1 MGIAIVFVVM
11 MIAICAISLLFI
23 KKYNDK
29 ILSTLSSSKDLKKEI
44 SKNKSKKI
52 IINKDNFKRM
62 FISDGA
68 YKLYASLACILAGL
82 ILGLIILICMNPS
95 NAFYEFFVMLSG
107 NVLNGGPSA
116 IKNLFAILAKTAPLI
131 CVGLSVIFSYKSGM
145 FNIGVAGQYVIGMF
159 GALIFALQFK
169 CPWYVCLLMSFV
181 FGAIYGSIPG
191 LLKAKFNVNEVISG
205 IMLNWIALFFVNY
218 SFQTYLKGC
227 VDIRQGMK
235 TYRITSFNPSAKL
248 PDLGLSSQLGSYF
261 TIAIFIAILL
271 AIVCWFILSKTTLGY
286 QLKASGFN
294 KDATKYAGMKE
305 KRNIVISMAI
315 SGALAAVGAA
325 LYYLADLE
333 QWQAQLSNSLPA
345 LPWNG
350 IVVAFLAQINPIGVI
365 FASLF
370 TAWISHGAGFMTQII
385 FPNEIS
391 SLITGIIVYFSGLTI
406 FAIRIFKNIRQ
417 KRFNKKQK
425 KIVKEGK

>member
-1 MGIAIVFVVM
+1 MFV
-11 MIAICAISLLFI
+11 
-23 KKYNDK
+23 
-29 ILSTLSSSKDLKKEI
+29 
-44 SKNKSKKI
+44 
-52 IINKDNFKRM
+52 
-62 FISDGA
+62 SDGA
-68 YKLYASLACILAGL
+68 YKLYSSLACILAGL
-82 ILGLIILICMNPS
+82 IVGLIILICMSPS
-95 NAFYEFFVMLSG
+95 DAFYEFFVMLSG
-107 NVLNGGPSA
+107 NVLNGSPSA
-116 IKNLFAILAKTAPLI
+116 LKNLFAILAKTAPLI

-159 GALIFALQFK
+159 GALVFALQFK
-169 CPWYVCLLMSFV
+169 CPWYVCLLMSLV
-181 FGAIYGSIPG
+181 FGAIYGAIPG

-205 IMLNWIALFFVNY
+205 IMLNWISLFFVNY

-235 TYRITSFNPSAKL
+235 TYRIASFNPSAKL
-248 PDLGLSSQLGSYF
+248 PDLGLSSTLGSYF
-261 TIAIFIAILL
+261 TISIFIAILL
-271 AIVCWFILSKTTLGY
+271 AVICWFILSKTTLGY
-286 QLKASGFN
+286 QLKASGYN

-315 SGALAAVGAA
+315 SGALAAIGAA

-391 SLITGIIVYFSGLTI
+391 NLITGIIVYFSGLTI
-406 FAIRIFKNIRQ
+406 FAIRIFKNIQ
-417 KRFNKKQK
+417 NKRSNKKHK
-425 KIVKEGK
+425 KLLEEGK

>member
-1 MGIAIVFVVM
+1 
-11 MIAICAISLLFI
+11 
-23 KKYNDK
+23 
-29 ILSTLSSSKDLKKEI
+29 
-44 SKNKSKKI
+44 
-52 IINKDNFKRM
+52 
-62 FISDGA
+62 
-68 YKLYASLACILAGL
+68 
-82 ILGLIILICMNPS
+82 
-95 NAFYEFFVMLSG
+95 
-107 NVLNGGPSA
+107 
-116 IKNLFAILAKTAPLI
+116 
-131 CVGLSVIFSYKSGM
+131 
-145 FNIGVAGQYVIGMF
+145 
-159 GALIFALQFK
+159 
-169 CPWYVCLLMSFV
+169 
-181 FGAIYGSIPG
+181 
-191 LLKAKFNVNEVISG
+191 
-205 IMLNWIALFFVNY
+205 
-218 SFQTYLKGC
+218 
-227 VDIRQGMK
+227 
-235 TYRITSFNPSAKL
+235 
-248 PDLGLSSQLGSYF
+248 
-261 TIAIFIAILL
+261 
-271 AIVCWFILSKTTLGY
+271 
-286 QLKASGFN
+286 
-294 KDATKYAGMKE
+294 MKE

-406 FAIRIFKNIRQ
+406 FVIRIFKNIRQ

>member
-1 MGIAIVFVVM
+1 MGIAIVFVLL

-23 KKYNDK
+23 KRYNDK
-29 ILSTLSSSKDLKKEI
+29 VLALNCSSKELKKIE
-44 SKNKSKKI
+44 KKEKTKKI
-52 IINKDNFKRM
+52 IVNKDNFKRI
-62 FISDGA
+62 FVSDGA

-82 ILGLIILICMNPS
+82 IIGLIILICMSPA
-95 NAFYEFFVMLSG
+95 NAFYEFYVMLSG
-107 NVLNGGPSA
+107 NVLTGNA
-116 IKNLFAILAKTAPLI
+116 NALKNLFAILAKTAPLI

-181 FGAIYGSIPG
+181 FGAIYGMIPG

-205 IMLNWIALFFVNY
+205 IMLNWISLFFVNY

-227 VDIRQGMK
+227 VDVRQGMK
-235 TYRITSFNPSAKL
+235 TYKIASFNPSAKL
-248 PDLGLSSQLGSYF
+248 PDLGLSSTFGNYF
-261 TIAIFIAILL
+261 SIAIFIAILL
-271 AIVCWFILSKTTLGY
+271 AIICWFILSKTTLGF
-286 QLKASGFN
+286 QLKASGLN
-294 KDATKYAGMKE
+294 KDATRYAGMKE

-370 TAWISHGAGFMTQII
+370 TAWISHGAGFMTQVI

-406 FAIRIFKNIRQ
+406 FAIRIFKYI
-417 KRFNKKQK
+417 KNKGIK
-425 KIVKEGK
+425 KKTEKKLKEGK